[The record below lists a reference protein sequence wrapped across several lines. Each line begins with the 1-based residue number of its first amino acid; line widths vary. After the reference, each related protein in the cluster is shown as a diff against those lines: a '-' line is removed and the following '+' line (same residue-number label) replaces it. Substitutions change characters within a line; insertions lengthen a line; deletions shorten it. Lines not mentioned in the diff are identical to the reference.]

1 MMKTQ
6 FVSDIE
12 RAALILYTQVQNT
25 ITKADLILPE
35 VYTPNKMFSVFIDKE
50 PIVPSSNMMIA
61 TNRSD
66 PPYVVSRVEQG
77 MFKLG
82 AYSVSTDVSVIEI
95 EEYRR
100 AIKMGHRYLGPMERA
115 IKSLKRVYSIS
126 NEIDCAKIIM
136 DATSYHVDNVVPA
149 SAPWT
154 GAGSDSITWKTDIE
168 DAIDRLDIEEDSQLK
183 LIVPKSIWK
192 KLKGSILAG
201 DKVNFGSISLILQS
215 DKTKIA
221 EILGVNEV
229 IVVEDT
235 TKNGAEM
242 YGSSNVALI
251 AVSPLMATMESG
263 FGFGYKAV
271 QYKDHLDMT
280 KDVIRGEKEG
290 VIEMALKWSQAYYV
304 LNNKAGILFT
314 NVAGAPKTSKQ
325 AKPETKPE

>member
-1 MMKTQ
+1 MMKQQ
-6 FVSDIE
+6 FLSDIE
-12 RAALILYTQVQNT
+12 RAALTIYTQVQTT

-50 PIVPSSNMMIA
+50 PVVPSSTMMIA

-77 MFKLG
+77 IFKLG
-82 AYSVSTDVSVIEI
+82 AYSVSTDVPVIDI
-95 EEYRR
+95 EDYRR
-100 AIKMGHRYLGPMERA
+100 AISIGHRYPGPMERA
-115 IKSLKRVYSIS
+115 IRSLKRVYSIS
-126 NEIDCAKIIM
+126 NEMDCAKIIM
-136 DATSYHVDNVVPA
+136 DPASYYVDNVIPA
-149 SAPWT
+149 SAPWI
-154 GAGSDSITWKTDIE
+154 GAGSDPITWKTDIE
-168 DAIDRLDIEEDSQLK
+168 EAIDRLDIEDDSKLK

-235 TKNGAEM
+235 TKYGAEM

-251 AVSPLMATMESG
+251 AVSPLMSTMESG

-271 QYKDHLDMT
+271 QYKDHLDTT
-280 KDVIRGEKEG
+280 KDDIKGEKEG
-290 VIEMALKWSQAYYV
+290 VLEMALKWAQTYYV

-314 NVAGAPKTSKQ
+314 NVSGALKAPKQSKT
-325 AKPETKPE
+325 ETKPE